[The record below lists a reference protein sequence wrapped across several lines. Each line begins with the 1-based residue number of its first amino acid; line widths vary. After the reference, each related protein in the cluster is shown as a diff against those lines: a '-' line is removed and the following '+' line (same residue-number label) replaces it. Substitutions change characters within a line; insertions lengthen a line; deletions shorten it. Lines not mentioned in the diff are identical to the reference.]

1 MPIIAGILQRAKD
14 AGVVRHD
21 VEITDLPLMQMAI
34 ASIAECGSRDVAP
47 NVWRRTRAS
56 CSTEL
61 RAENATSTL
70 EPRALD
76 QDQVAGVMASIA
88 SGRGRR

>member
-1 MPIIAGILQRAKD
+1 
-14 AGVVRHD
+14 
-21 VEITDLPLMQMAI
+21 MQMAI
-34 ASIAECGSRDVAP
+34 ASIAESSRDVAP
-47 NVWRRTRAS
+47 DVWRRTMS
-56 CSTEL
+56 IVLDGL

-70 EPRALD
+70 EPQALD